1 MADLPDRRGV
11 VNISTPWLSS
21 DYFFLVRR
29 GNPFPDRGSGGS
41 IGHISGRILARL
53 VKSQYPH
60 ATLVPLGGTRE
71 LVKAVCDGRVQAA
84 VFEMDAAE
92 TVLREKPPECGAADL
107 RAQPVPGLTMQ
118 FGIGATSQAR
128 GAAERIRDEIDKLA
142 RDGTLLSAMAKYSV
156 FGLSEISATYGLL
169 DLREREKNLSIATAS
184 LSVALALTLLMC
196 WFLYRA
202 RKATAEAAAAKA
214 EFLTRYS
221 MAARATNDA
230 IWDWDLDTGQVV
242 WSEGTEALFGYQQ
255 SDIQPNLSWHT
266 ERIHPDDRERVIRG
280 IETTLARA
288 EDKWSDEYRF
298 LCKDNSYAFVVGRGY
313 ITYDKAGKPTRLIG
327 AMTDVTPRRLLEEQ
341 LRHSQRMEAIGRL
354 AGGVA
359 HDFNNLLTVING
371 YSDFVLEQIDKHNPL
386 RDQLVEIRK
395 AGERASSLTKQ
406 LLTFSRRAV
415 SDRKVV
421 NLNHIITDADK
432 MLRRLLGENIDTIM
446 RLDPAAGSVLADA
459 GEIHQVIMNLA
470 VNARDAMPKGGT
482 LTIETANVELDAGYA
497 GQHSEVRP
505 GSYVLLALSD
515 TGVGMDAE
523 TKSHIFEPFFTT
535 KGHGVST
542 GLGLSTVYGIVKNSG
557 GWIWVYSEPGQGAT
571 FKIYLP
577 RADAVAKPTSLAQIS
592 RAAGGGTETVLV
604 VEDQEEV
611 RQFAAQVLRSR
622 GYEVLEAPGG
632 KEALVISEHH
642 PGRIHLMLTDV
653 VMPGMTGVD
662 LAETIG
668 PLRPDM
674 KVLYMSGYT
683 NNTVAH
689 RGMDS
694 GDSAYLPKPF
704 SPEILSSRV
713 RETLDSDTATSKQNQ
728 VKSRRGSTGID
739 N

>member
-1 MADLPDRRGV
+1 
-11 VNISTPWLSS
+11 
-21 DYFFLVRR
+21 
-29 GNPFPDRGSGGS
+29 
-41 IGHISGRILARL
+41 
-53 VKSQYPH
+53 
-60 ATLVPLGGTRE
+60 
-71 LVKAVCDGRVQAA
+71 
-84 VFEMDAAE
+84 
-92 TVLREKPPECGAADL
+92 
-107 RAQPVPGLTMQ
+107 
-118 FGIGATSQAR
+118 
-128 GAAERIRDEIDKLA
+128 
-142 RDGTLLSAMAKYSV
+142 
-156 FGLSEISATYGLL
+156 
-169 DLREREKNLSIATAS
+169 
-184 LSVALALTLLMC
+184 
-196 WFLYRA
+196 
-202 RKATAEAAAAKA
+202 
-214 EFLTRYS
+214 
-221 MAARATNDA
+221 
-230 IWDWDLDTGQVV
+230 
-242 WSEGTEALFGYQQ
+242 
-255 SDIQPNLSWHT
+255 
-266 ERIHPDDRERVIRG
+266 
-280 IETTLARA
+280 
-288 EDKWSDEYRF
+288 
-298 LCKDNSYAFVVGRGY
+298 
-313 ITYDKAGKPTRLIG
+313 
-327 AMTDVTPRRLLEEQ
+327 
-341 LRHSQRMEAIGRL
+341 
-354 AGGVA
+354 
-359 HDFNNLLTVING
+359 
-371 YSDFVLEQIDKHNPL
+371 
-386 RDQLVEIRK
+386 
-395 AGERASSLTKQ
+395 
-406 LLTFSRRAV
+406 
-415 SDRKVV
+415 
-421 NLNHIITDADK
+421 
-432 MLRRLLGENIDTIM
+432 M